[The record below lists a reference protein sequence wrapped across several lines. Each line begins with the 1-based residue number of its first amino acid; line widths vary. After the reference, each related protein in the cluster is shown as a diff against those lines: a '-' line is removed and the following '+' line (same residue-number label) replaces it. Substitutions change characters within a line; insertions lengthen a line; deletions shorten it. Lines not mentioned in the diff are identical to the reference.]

1 MSQAKPTTQTETK
14 PNKMNKSN
22 LNTLLFALGGALRG
36 DKDFVA
42 KAIQLKEMKASKE
55 KKNQQEEAWKTWKEN
70 NLDSIPDSF
79 KSLVDIMDADQGIN
93 LVVKTLEPPKPKTQS
108 EYAADILNKIR
119 TIPNYQLTPED
130 ELVLQVLRKADPQT
144 RTIEDISA
152 EAIRLQGMQPTQP
165 NAGVIK
171 TITTQAEYD
180 ALADGEEY
188 ITNGIRYKKGE

>member
-1 MSQAKPTTQTETK
+1 MSQGKPTTQTETK

-55 KKNQQEEAWKTWKEN
+55 KKNQQEEAWKTWKKN
-70 NLDSIPDSF
+70 NLDSIPDTF
-79 KSLVDIMDADQGIN
+79 KSLVNIMDADQGIN

-108 EYAADILNKIR
+108 EYAADILQKIK

-130 ELVLQVLRKADPQT
+130 ELVLQVLRKADPLT
-144 RTIEDISA
+144 RTIEGIGA
-152 EAIRLQGMQPTQP
+152 ESIAQVQPD
-165 NAGVIK
+165 AGAIK

>member
-1 MSQAKPTTQTETK
+1 MSQGKPTTQTETK

-42 KAIQLKEMKASKE
+42 KAIQLKEMKESKE
-55 KKNQQEEAWKTWKEN
+55 KQKELDKAWKGWQDT
-70 NLDSIPDSF
+70 NLDSIPESLQ
-79 KSLVDIMDADQGIN
+79 SLVKMMDAKDGIN

-108 EYAADILNKIR
+108 EYAADILQKIR

-152 EAIRLQGMQPTQP
+152 EALRLQGLGQTQP